1 MKVINMHGI
10 KWDEVGDEI
19 DTISYH
25 DSEVEIYG
33 EDSLGFIYKA
43 VAMLSCD
50 EIVDVYE
57 DTIEREEL

>member
-10 KWDEVGDEI
+10 KWDEVGDEL
-19 DTISYH
+19 DVLSYH

-33 EDSLGFIYKA
+33 EDSQGFIYKA

-57 DTIEREEL
+57 DTITILSI

>member
-19 DTISYH
+19 DTISCH

-33 EDSLGFIYKA
+33 EDSQGFIYKA